1 MLKTKNGLP
10 KYCGWFHDRHGKR
23 RVRFRK
29 ANISTF
35 LTGTPWSE
43 GFMRQYATA
52 LDSVQEQTKTIGSE
66 RTMPG
71 TVNALCAAYYKS
83 ADFYSL
89 KASTQAHRRRI
100 IERFRAEYGD
110 LYLKGL
116 KRHHIEDIIAAKA
129 KDTPEAANNLVK
141 ILRVM
146 LNYAVTL
153 NMIPNNPI
161 TGMRRYK
168 SHGTGHHPWT
178 EEEINQFET
187 MHAIGSKARLA
198 QALLLYTGQRVGD
211 VARMGWQHLSGDAIA
226 VRQEKTGTPLLL
238 PLHPELK
245 AMLAALPKTNLTFVV
260 TARGAAFTA
269 QGLSAWFKEQ
279 CREAGLP
286 HCSAHG
292 LRHAN
297 ATRLA
302 NAGAGVN
309 QIAAFTGHKSLRE
322 VARYTA
328 KADQARLAQQALRLQ
343 LGAESEQELSNLRTQ
358 IVKPRAKQL

>member
-66 RTMPG
+66 RTKPG
-71 TVNALCAAYYKS
+71 TLNALIASYYKS
-83 ADFYSL
+83 PEFRSL
-89 KASTQAHRRRI
+89 EASTQAHRRRI
-100 IERFRAEYGD
+100 IEKFRAEYGD
-110 LYLKGL
+110 LSLKGL
-116 KRHHIEDIIAAKA
+116 KRKHVADIIAAKA
-129 KDTPEAANNLVK
+129 EQTPEAANNLVK
-141 ILRVM
+141 LLRVIFKYAITLDM
-146 LNYAVTL
+146 LES
-153 NMIPNNPI
+153 NPATDI
-161 TGMRRYK
+161 KRYK
-168 SHGTGHHPWT
+168 SKGNGFHPWT
-178 EEEINQFET
+178 EDEIAKFEAAHPVGT
-187 MHAIGSKARLA
+187 DARLA
-198 QALLLYTGQRVGD
+198 LGLLLYTGQRVSD
-211 VARMGWQHLSGDAIA
+211 VHRMGWQHISGDLIA
-226 VRQEKTGTPLLL
+226 VRQKKTTTPLML

-245 AMLAALPKTNLTFVV
+245 AQLAMLPRINMTFMM
-260 TARGAAFTA
+260 TARGAPFTA
-269 QGLSAWFKEQ
+269 QGLGTFVKKQ
-279 CREAGLP
+279 CIIAGLP

-292 LRHAN
+292 LRHAA

-302 NAGAGVN
+302 NAGCSVN
-309 QIAAFTGHKSLRE
+309 EIAAVTGHKSLRE

-328 KADQARLAQQALRLQ
+328 KADQVRLARQALAAQ
-343 LGAESEQELSNLRTQ
+343 LGAESEQDLSNLRTQ